1 MAGTRSVKNVNVWDN
16 AKKRYVSLNPRGRYR
31 VVGNGYTLHKHGDGH
46 VFADAKIINKNVCVY
61 LQALETYVRKNLK
74 GVVGEQYAKP
84 QGRIRL
90 R

>member
-1 MAGTRSVKNVNVWDN
+1 MSVWDN
-16 AKKRYVSLNPRGRYR
+16 AKKRYVSLNPWGRYC
-31 VVGNGYTLHKHGDGH
+31 VVGNGYTLLKHGDGH